1 MEHEFFESI
10 IPLIWFA
17 GFALVGYGIF
27 HKFSNV
33 ILARFK
39 YTTTTKNY
47 SGDKNIDEQLNN
59 FINNA
64 PRLLVEIKEE
74 ITKQRSS
81 GVSDIQMKGLVQK
94 ESMLSFIVQNKEI
107 IDILGKPILK
117 KVIGFI
123 KAI

>member
-1 MEHEFFESI
+1 MYEEYFPFIWALIII
-10 IPLIWFA
+10 IP
-17 GFALVGYGIF
+17 GYFIF
-27 HKFSNV
+27 HKFSDV
-33 ILARFK
+33 IKTKFK
-39 YTTTTKNY
+39 NSYQQSRNY
-47 SGDKNIDEQLNN
+47 SNDRNIDGQLDS

-64 PRLLVEIKEE
+64 PRLLTEIRDE
-74 ITKQRSS
+74 IRKQGQA
-81 GVSDIQMKGLVQK
+81 GVTDQQMKGLKSK